1 MDHVTTSWAAA
12 YGLPDPGI
20 PADAVL
26 AARPEALRSLAE
38 CFGAVAG
45 ALRDGSDDAARAD
58 TVLLDGWSTPALC
71 ALVADSMAEAQL
83 TAESCDG
90 NAAALGLCAD
100 GLDRCRAAVRQ
111 AYADADAAISAQG
124 LPVESNPFAILSFG
138 GPNPFEQQRMVVRLL
153 YGATRAIFDD
163 TCTLAAA
170 LYAGLGPDP
179 RPDLPGWLPTGTTT
193 PSGHT
198 AASVDTAN
206 RASLHADLTSAS
218 PSRRAFAVHVQ
229 QALRHAANTTGGA
242 VQLLQYD
249 PEHPSAQGGAA
260 IAVGDVTAADSVA
273 VLVPGVGNSPSDM
286 SDLLDTAASLNS
298 AADTAAPGTSTA
310 TVVWVGYTV
319 PLNGSGAMSSDPVD
333 TAIGNAALAT
343 NALDATAGGEQLSL
357 FCQRLRSVMDTS
369 AGLTLIGHS
378 YGSMV
383 VSEAALDLGPDAGV
397 DDIVMLA
404 PPGAGYR
411 LRTAADYRA
420 VSPDHVYALAFPRDP
435 IPHSITDGAAA
446 AATMANSIISRGAGG
461 DGSPFGPDPTS
472 PGYGAQVI
480 AAPSGVPVRHDP
492 PGLLG
497 SVFGGPGLAAMD
509 RTGVNPVR
517 NLNQHDLDNYLGG
530 AARAAVAAVVVG
542 KYSTVPLRQR
552 K

>member
-12 YGLPDPGI
+12 YGLPDPGV

-26 AARPEALRSLAE
+26 AARPDTLRSLSG

-71 ALVADSMAEAQL
+71 ALVATAMAEAQL

-90 NAAALGLCAD
+90 NATALALCAD
-100 GLDRCRAAVRQ
+100 DLDRCRAAVHR
-111 AYADADAAISAQG
+111 AYADADAAIAAQG
-124 LPVESNPFAILSFG
+124 LPDETNPFAILSFG
-138 GPNPFEQQRMVVRLL
+138 GPNPFDQQRMVVRLL
-153 YGATRAIFDD
+153 YGATRAIFDN

-179 RPDLPGWLPTGTTT
+179 RPDLPGWLPGGATT

-198 AASVDTAN
+198 AASTDTAN
-206 RASLHADLTSAS
+206 RASLRADLTSAS

-229 QALRHAANTTGGA
+229 QALRHAETTTGGR
-242 VQLLQYD
+242 VQLLRYD
-249 PEHPSAQGGAA
+249 PAHPSAQGGAA
-260 IAVGDVTAADSVA
+260 ISVGDVTDADSVA

-286 SDLLDTAASLNS
+286 SGLLDTAASLNA
-298 AADTAAPGTSTA
+298 AADGAAPGTSTA

-319 PLNGSGAMSSDPVD
+319 PLNGSASMSGDPVD
-333 TAIGNAALAT
+333 SAIGNAALAT
-343 NALDATAGGEQLSL
+343 NALDATVGGAQLSS

-383 VSEAALDLGPDAGV
+383 VSQAALDLGPDAGV

-411 LRTAADYRA
+411 VRTAADYRA
-420 VSPDHVYALAFPRDP
+420 VSPEHVYALAFPRDP
-435 IPHSITDGAAA
+435 IPHSITDRAAA
-446 AATMANSIISRGAGG
+446 AAILANSIISRGAGG

-497 SVFGGPGLAAMD
+497 SLLAGPGLVAID
-509 RTGVNPVR
+509 RAGVNPLR
-517 NLNQHDLDNYLGG
+517 NIDQHDLDNYLGG

-542 KYSTVPLRQR
+542 KYAKVPVRHQ